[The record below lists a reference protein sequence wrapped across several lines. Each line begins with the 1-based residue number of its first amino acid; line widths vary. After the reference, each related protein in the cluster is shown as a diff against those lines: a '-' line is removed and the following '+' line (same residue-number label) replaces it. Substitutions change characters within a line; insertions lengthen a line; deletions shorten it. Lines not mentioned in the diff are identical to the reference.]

1 MAERSVHRKIIRR
14 EKAQADRQGLFVAD
28 YVKHKYKSIYDE
40 AIQYYAMLRQQNP
53 NKLDLKRT
61 EEYRLWAKHQ
71 VQRNPGKKD
80 HDEHP
85 QQKDHDEHP
94 QQKDNDEHPQQKDN
108 DEHPQQKD
116 HGEPCFNDNLQL
128 QIPLLNLV
136 STQEKPT
143 ATVETQT
150 LETLTEEILG
160 EDTVPS
166 LEEELPDKLIK
177 EIIDELKQYP
187 ELQNIFT
194 DVEEFDMDI
203 DISDDDRLE
212 EELW

>member
-1 MAERSVHRKIIRR
+1 MAERSVKRRVIRR
-14 EKAQADRQGLFVAD
+14 EKAQADRLGLFVAD

-40 AIQYYAMLRQQNP
+40 AIQYYAMLRHQNP
-53 NKLDLKRT
+53 NKIDLKRT

-71 VQRNPGKKD
+71 VQQNPGKKD

-85 QQKDHDEHP
+85 QQKDNDEYP

-108 DEHPQQKD
+108 D
-116 HGEPCFNDNLQL
+116 EPCFNDNLQL

-136 STQEKPT
+136 STQEKPP

-203 DISDDDRLE
+203 DISDDD
-212 EELW
+212 

>member
-1 MAERSVHRKIIRR
+1 MAERNVHRKIIRR
-14 EKAQADRQGLFVAD
+14 EKAQVDRLRLFVAD
-28 YVKHKYKSIYDE
+28 YVKCKYKTIYDE
-40 AIQYYAMLRQQNP
+40 AIQYYTMLRQKNP
-53 NKLDLKRT
+53 NKIDLKRT

-71 VQRNPGKKD
+71 VQQDPGKKD
-80 HDEHP
+80 NDEHP
-85 QQKDHDEHP
+85 RQKDHGEHP
-94 QQKDNDEHPQQKDN
+94 QQKDNDEHP
-108 DEHPQQKD
+108 EQKD

-128 QIPLLNLV
+128 QIPLLNCV
-136 STQEKPT
+136 STQKKPT

-160 EDTVPS
+160 EDIVPS

-187 ELQNIFT
+187 ELQSIFT

-212 EELW
+212 AELW